1 MAKIDTT
8 QIEGY
13 AEMTAE
19 QKLAALEKMDIP
31 EKVDM
36 TGYVKKSVFDAKA
49 SEAAAASREL
59 KSLKAANLTEEQ
71 KLQQAREEFEKEK
84 LSFTKE
90 RNATKIKGI
99 FGAAG
104 LKEEA
109 YAALPISDFTDETA
123 ALAFANSI
131 VTMLSASQAAGEK
144 AARQSL
150 LGGDPPVSGSS
161 VDTAASLKAEYED
174 AVKKNDYAR
183 IASCMRRAQEK
194 KITL

>member
-31 EKVDM
+31 EKVDL

>member
-31 EKVDM
+31 EKVDL

-59 KSLKAANLTEEQ
+59 KALKAANLTEEQ

-90 RNATKIKGI
+90 RNATKIKCI

-150 LGGDPPVSGSS
+150 LGGDPPVSG
-161 VDTAASLKAEYED
+161 VDTAASLKAEYAD

>member
-31 EKVDM
+31 EKVDL

-109 YAALPISDFTDETA
+109 YAALPISNFTDETA

-150 LGGDPPVSGSS
+150 LGGDPPVSGGS

>member
-31 EKVDM
+31 EKVDL

-109 YAALPISDFTDETA
+109 YEALPISDFTDETA

>member
-31 EKVDM
+31 EKVDL

-150 LGGDPPVSGSS
+150 LGGDPPVSGGS

>member
-31 EKVDM
+31 EKVDLA
-36 TGYVKKSVFDAKA
+36 GYVKKSVFDAKA

>member
-19 QKLAALEKMDIP
+19 QKIAALEKMDIP
-31 EKVDM
+31 EKVDL

-59 KSLKAANLTEEQ
+59 KALKATNLTEEQ

-150 LGGDPPVSGSS
+150 LGGDPPVSGGS
-161 VDTAASLKAEYED
+161 VDTAASLKAEYAD

>member
-31 EKVDM
+31 EKVDL

-109 YAALPISDFTDETA
+109 YAALPISDFTDETV

>member
-31 EKVDM
+31 EKVDL

-59 KSLKAANLTEEQ
+59 KSMKAANLTEEQ

-150 LGGDPPVSGSS
+150 LGGDPPVSGGS

>member
-31 EKVDM
+31 EKVDL

-59 KSLKAANLTEEQ
+59 KSMKAANLTEEQ

-84 LSFTKE
+84 LSCTKE

-150 LGGDPPVSGSS
+150 LGGDPPVSGGS

>member
-31 EKVDM
+31 EKVDL

-84 LSFTKE
+84 LSLTKE

-109 YAALPISDFTDETA
+109 YAALPISYFTDETA

-161 VDTAASLKAEYED
+161 VDTAASLEAEYAD
-174 AVKKNDYAR
+174 AVEKNDYAR

>member
-31 EKVDM
+31 EKVDL

-109 YAALPISDFTDETA
+109 YAALPISDFTDEKV